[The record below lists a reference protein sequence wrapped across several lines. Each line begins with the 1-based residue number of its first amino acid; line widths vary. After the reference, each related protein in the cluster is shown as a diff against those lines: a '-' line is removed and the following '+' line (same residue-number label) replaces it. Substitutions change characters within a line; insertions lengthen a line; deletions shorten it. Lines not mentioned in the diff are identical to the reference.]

1 MRRKLKCKIARAFA
15 GNYKLNKKV
24 MQIKRSWDEV
34 ESILNGH
41 IRAVRNRRAAEVDI

>member
-15 GNYKLNKKV
+15 GSYKLNKKV

-34 ESILNGH
+34 ESILNGTYKG
-41 IRAVRNRRAAEVDI
+41 RKKPPGCRS